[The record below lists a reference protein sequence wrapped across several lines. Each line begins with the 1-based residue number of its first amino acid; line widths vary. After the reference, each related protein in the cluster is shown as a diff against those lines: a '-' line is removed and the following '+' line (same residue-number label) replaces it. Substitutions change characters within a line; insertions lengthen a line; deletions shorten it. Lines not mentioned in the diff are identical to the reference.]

1 VIDPERAP
9 PEFLAASY
17 AEISPDG
24 PDHYPAVVEKLGRMH
39 QAGPTLETSDLGG
52 IQARTLVMV
61 ADDDEVTLEHAISMY
76 RAIPDSE
83 LAVVPGTSHGLLVEK
98 PQLCNLMILDFL
110 TSDAV
115 PTVAPIRRL
124 SRD

>member
-1 VIDPERAP
+1 
-9 PEFLAASY
+9 
-17 AEISPDG
+17 
-24 PDHYPAVVEKLGRMH
+24 MH
-39 QAGPTLETSDLGG
+39 QEGPTLKTSYLGG